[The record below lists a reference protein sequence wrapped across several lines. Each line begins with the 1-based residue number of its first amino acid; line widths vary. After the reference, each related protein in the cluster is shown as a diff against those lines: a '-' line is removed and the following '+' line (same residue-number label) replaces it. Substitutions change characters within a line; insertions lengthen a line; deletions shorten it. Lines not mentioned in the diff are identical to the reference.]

1 MITDTDKIH
10 LQRCVALAAEAVE
23 AGDSPFGS
31 VLVSGSGEVL
41 REDRNRV
48 NSVEPTYH
56 PELALAQWAA
66 KNMTQAQ
73 RSEAVVYTSG
83 EHCAMCSAAH
93 AWAGLGR
100 IVYISSSQQLQQWQ
114 QEQGIQADSPINSL
128 SINEVAPDIKAE
140 GPVAGLDE
148 QVKALHQRVW
158 QQRTSKV

>member
-73 RSEAVVYTSG
+73 RSEVVVYTSG

-140 GPVAGLDE
+140 GPVAGLDK

-158 QQRTSKV
+158 QQRTSKF